1 MDDEHLA
8 PHLTDN
14 GDEIVEHRVKSLELY
29 FDLVFVVA
37 FTQVTTKLGQDLTWH
52 GLIRSLLVLAV
63 LWWAWAGYAWLT
75 NAFDPESK
83 LLRLPIFVAMAA
95 MLVCALAVPEAFG
108 KYAAIFAGAYLVVR
122 LIHVS
127 FYLIGAHGVP
137 EYQKAVIRMS
147 PAFIAA
153 PLLLLASV
161 PFDGATQAAFWVA
174 AIVVDYGGAYV
185 LGGEGWE
192 VEPEHFAERFGLIVI
207 IALGESI
214 VSIGVGADGVGLDAR
229 TIIAAVLAITL
240 SSAMWW
246 MYFDVVALV
255 AARKL
260 DELEGVERTQ
270 LARDSYAVLHFFLIA
285 GIILAALAI
294 KKTIGHP
301 EEHLKDIPAVA
312 LGLGI
317 ALYAG
322 GLAALRKRDIGQWN
336 WYRLFVA
343 LLALALIPVYRTIP
357 ALASLAV
364 TSAIL
369 VGLVAVEFVTFRE
382 TRARIRA
389 EAA

>member
-1 MDDEHLA
+1 
-8 PHLTDN
+8 
-14 GDEIVEHRVKSLELY
+14 
-29 FDLVFVVA
+29 
-37 FTQVTTKLGQDLTWH
+37 
-52 GLIRSLLVLAV
+52 V

-83 LLRLPIFVAMAA
+83 LLRLPIFLAMAA

-108 KYAAIFAGAYLVVR
+108 EYAAIFAGAYLVVR

-161 PFDGATQAAFWVA
+161 PFDGVTQGAIWVA
-174 AIVVDYGGAYV
+174 AIVVDYAGAYV

-214 VSIGVGADGVGLDAR
+214 VSIGVGADGVHLDAR
-229 TIIAAVLAITL
+229 TIIAAILAITL
-240 SSAMWW
+240 ASAMWW

-260 DELEGVERTQ
+260 DEMEGVERTR

-301 EEHLKDIPAVA
+301 EEHLKEIPAVA
-312 LGLGI
+312 LGLGV

-322 GLAALRKRDIGQWN
+322 GLAAIRKRDIGSWN
-336 WYRLFVA
+336 TYRLVVA
-343 LLALALIPVYRTIP
+343 GISLALIPVFKEIP
-357 ALASLAV
+357 ALGSLSLAALLLV
-364 TSAIL
+364 IL
-369 VGLVAVEFVTFRE
+369 IGVEFVTFKE

-389 EAA
+389 AA